1 MSSETAITGQAAWVN
16 QAADST
22 YQTWIQLN
30 EPNPQDIPRLL
41 AFNQRTGLTPL
52 ISIAMPVF
60 NPPLPALRLALESL
74 LAQTYPHWELC
85 AVNAAPQ
92 NAAVNALLDEYA
104 ARDNRIHVQALAENL
119 GIARNT
125 NAAIAIAQGEY
136 VALLDHDDA
145 LAPFALHEV
154 VNALWLTL
162 GEADFIYSDED
173 KLDQAGAV
181 RFDPFF
187 KPDFSPD
194 LLRSMNYICHL
205 LVLKR
210 TLGDSIGWL
219 QPGMD
224 GAQDY
229 DLVLRAAEKARRIYH
244 IPHILY
250 HWRVVPGSTAGALQA
265 KSVGEASR
273 LAVARHLERTQEP
286 AELLP
291 GRTPGWNRLQY
302 PISGSGT
309 LSVIIPNR
317 DHADDLARCVNGI
330 PRQVEGYTVEIVIAE
345 NGSCQPATQA
355 FYAQLSQE
363 RRVKICTWTQPF
375 NYSLINNFAVEHAT
389 GDVLLFLNNDIEA
402 INDDWLARML
412 EHALRPQIGCVGAK
426 LLYPDRT
433 IQHAGIILGIGGVA
447 GHSHKYFPAE
457 ADGYFGR
464 LKVIQNVSAVTAAC
478 LMVRREVFTAVGGFN
493 PDFQLAFGDVDLC
506 VRIHNAGFRN
516 LFTPYAELYHHE
528 SKTRGVEDTEEKKER
543 FVREARCF
551 TAKHAKL
558 LSSGD
563 PFYNPNLSL
572 DHEDFSIDL
581 LPNLRGKIR
590 YQQLYIDNM
599 TD

>member
-273 LAVARHLERTQEP
+273 LAVARHLERTREP

>member
-1 MSSETAITGQAAWVN
+1 MPSETIITGQAAWVN
-16 QAADST
+16 QATDGA

-30 EPNPQDIPRLL
+30 EPNPQDIPRLQ

-92 NAAVNALLDEYA
+92 NTAVNALLDEYA

-125 NAAIAIAQGEY
+125 NAAIAMAQGEY

-330 PRQVEGYTVEIVIAE
+330 PQQVEGYAVEIVIAE
-345 NGSCQPATQA
+345 NGSRQPATQA

-375 NYSLINNFAVEHAT
+375 NYSLINNFAVEHAS

-402 INDDWLARML
+402 INADWLARML

-478 LMVRREVFTAVGGFN
+478 LMVRREVFTAVGGFD

-506 VRIHNAGFRN
+506 VRIQAAGYRN

-543 FVREARCF
+543 FVREARSF

-590 YQQLYIDNM
+590 YAQYFEKE
-599 TD
+599 

>member
-1 MSSETAITGQAAWVN
+1 MPSETVITGQAAWVN
-16 QAADST
+16 QAADGA

-30 EPNPQDIPRLL
+30 EPNPQDIPRLQ

-92 NAAVNALLDEYA
+92 NTAVNALLDEYA

-125 NAAIAIAQGEY
+125 NAAITMAQGEY

-162 GEADFIYSDED
+162 EEADFIYSDED

-273 LAVARHLERTQEP
+273 LAVARHLERTREP

-330 PRQVEGYTVEIVIAE
+330 PQQVEGYAVEIVIAE
-345 NGSCQPATQA
+345 NGSRQPATQA

-375 NYSLINNFAVEHAT
+375 NYSLINNFAVEHAS

-402 INDDWLARML
+402 INADWLARML

-433 IQHAGIILGIGGVA
+433 IQHAGIILGIGGIA

-478 LMVRREVFTAVGGFN
+478 LMVRREVFTSVGGFD

-506 VRIHNAGFRN
+506 VRIQAAGYRN

-590 YQQLYIDNM
+590 YAQYFEKE
-599 TD
+599 

>member
-1 MSSETAITGQAAWVN
+1 MPSETIITGQAAWVN
-16 QAADST
+16 QATDGA

-30 EPNPQDIPRLL
+30 EPNPQDIPRLQ

-60 NPPLPALRLALESL
+60 NPPLPALRLAIESL

-92 NAAVNALLDEYA
+92 NTAVNALLDEYA

-125 NAAIAIAQGEY
+125 NAAIAMAQGEY

-330 PRQVEGYTVEIVIAE
+330 PQQVEGYAVEIVIAE
-345 NGSCQPATQA
+345 NGSRQPATQA

-375 NYSLINNFAVEHAT
+375 NYSLINNFAVEHAS

-402 INDDWLARML
+402 INADWLARML

-478 LMVRREVFTAVGGFN
+478 LMVRREVFTAVGGFD

-506 VRIHNAGFRN
+506 VRIQAAGYRN

-543 FVREARCF
+543 FVREARSF

-590 YQQLYIDNM
+590 YAQYFEKE
-599 TD
+599 

>member
-1 MSSETAITGQAAWVN
+1 MPSETIITGQAAWVN
-16 QAADST
+16 KAADST

-92 NAAVNALLDEYA
+92 NTAVNALLDEYA

-125 NAAIAIAQGEY
+125 NAAIAMAQGEY

-210 TLGDSIGWL
+210 TLGDTIGWL

-330 PRQVEGYTVEIVIAE
+330 PQQVEGYAVEIVIAE

-464 LKVIQNVSAVTAAC
+464 LKVIQNISAVTAAC
-478 LMVRREVFTAVGGFN
+478 LMVRRGVFTAVGGFD

-528 SKTRGVEDTEEKKER
+528 SKTRGVEDTQEKQAR
-543 FVREARCF
+543 FLSEARYF
-551 TAKHAKL
+551 TARHASRL
-558 LSSGD
+558 FGGD

-590 YQQLYIDNM
+590 YAQYFENE
-599 TD
+599 